1 MNHPTIATYAGFVA
15 VASQD
20 RIVRVYDILTYKLSR
35 RFSGHTREISD
46 LAFSPDGRR
55 LLSSSLDGTMRIWD
69 MPTGRCLSWL
79 TFDAPVLSMAM
90 SHSGE
95 YLSLTQAG
103 KDGIYMYVDRSLY
116 ETVHFWKEP
125 TAPTSVMDSV
135 ALIDQP
141 DDQIENRDG
150 LIHLEDEGQAEVEE
164 SQEMDVMPVQAQVET
179 GAPRES
185 RTQRGAGLITMAAVA
200 RAYWTSLFNL
210 EAIKKRNSATAAP
223 AAAVKAPFFLPTVV
237 RGGST
242 PSFPTPAE
250 FEKIMKKNAA
260 SLSVSEGL
268 SSDLKRKREEGSS
281 DAKEGKDSVVED
293 EASVLA
299 QLASMGSAWG
309 DADGDGDGGDASWGV
324 GAAAVEKVSSSEGAP
339 SSSKESG
346 SVMSVGFGEDRKSS
360 SKILNRKTAIP
371 RCKLVAFILQEY
383 PSGAPVHVS
392 KSDQEEEADQ
402 AVYRDENGEESDGPI
417 LEYLKNLPPPAVDL
431 EFRALCTHENDEEGT
446 VPQHVFRMSLAPLLF
461 DFYFYGLIT
470 LRQIYAFY
478 FAGTFREI
486 QTAQ

>member
-1 MNHPTIATYAGFVA
+1 MA

-20 RIVRVYDILTYKLSR
+20 RVVRVYDIVTYKLSR

-125 TAPTSVMDSV
+125 TAPTSVQDSV

-141 DDQIENRDG
+141 DEQIENRDG
-150 LIHLEDEGQAEVEE
+150 LIHQEGDMEGDAEEN
-164 SQEMDVMPVQAQVET
+164 QEMDVMPVQAQVET
-179 GAPRES
+179 GASRES
-185 RTQRGAGLITMAAVA
+185 KTQRGEGLITMAAVA

-250 FEKIMKKNAA
+250 FEKIMKKSAA
-260 SLSVSEGL
+260 SVSASEGGV
-268 SSDLKRKREEGSS
+268 SSDLKRKREEGS
-281 DAKEGKDSVVED
+281 DVKAVKENVEED

-309 DADGDGDGGDASWGV
+309 DADGDGGDASWGV
-324 GAAAVEKVSSSEGAP
+324 GPTAVEKISIEGAP
-339 SSSKESG
+339 SSSKES
-346 SVMSVGFGEDRKSS
+346 SAVTAVGFDEDRKSS
-360 SKILNRKTAIP
+360 SRILNRKTAIP
-371 RCKLVAFILQEY
+371 RCKLVAYILQEY
-383 PSGAPVHVS
+383 PSGAPVQVS
-392 KSDQEEEADQ
+392 RSDQQEEALEETEQ
-402 AVYRDENGEESDGPI
+402 IVYRDENGVETDGPI

-431 EFRALCTHENDEEGT
+431 EFRALCTHEKDEEGT
-446 VPQHVFRMSLAPLLF
+446 VPQYTFPMMNLALLLCAF
-461 DFYFYGLIT
+461 QLRGLIRT
-470 LRQIYAFY
+470 DLCFCLC
-478 FAGTFREI
+478 
-486 QTAQ
+486 